1 MWLRE
6 KNSVALEEGWRDPA
20 LLQAQLWK
28 QQSLQAE
35 LDANV
40 HEQQRLQM
48 VSPWGLWDSPAGQSM
63 GRPRRAL
70 AMALSH
76 GNGWPTFMEYLL
88 YTGTM
93 LSTQG

>member
-48 VSPWGLWDSPAGQSM
+48 VSPWGLWDQSCRPEHGETPQSP
-63 GRPRRAL
+63 
-70 AMALSH
+70 
-76 GNGWPTFMEYLL
+76 GNGSEPW
-88 YTGTM
+88 
-93 LSTQG
+93 